1 MGTHPIFESDFD
13 CLTDMGRKPK
23 NVEKHDVDPNYM
35 KGTVSWAD
43 RLAKYAELSALEFYL
58 TKYEEAFGWSATKFQ
73 EFQNTMDDDVERS
86 DLLKKQMG
94 RYFWSDADQKLAMQ
108 SEEKQYRLASSISSR
123 AAMNKS
129 EIRAIVQECGM
140 FTKCECNCLRFWLT
154 VSSKEF
160 VRFDESKSLIEY
172 IGEIIRERRKVE
184 IENKNKRRDRLQKER
199 INQMKQKQRINK
211 EGQPRLAGSAIAPD
225 MQEKRLQALQ
235 KIRELNAQRKAQR
248 GDLNMF

>member
-129 EIRAIVQECGM
+129 EIRAIVQEC
-140 FTKCECNCLRFWLT
+140 
-154 VSSKEF
+154 EF